1 VRKTIWIL
9 GDQLGPHNAAL
20 DGARKKDDVLFLV
33 ESGRELRKL
42 KYHQQRL
49 VLLLSAKR
57 HYAEEMRKAGWT
69 VDYHALGPG
78 VTWATALAAHVKKH
92 RTERVLLTAPNNYD
106 EQQAAMKLAGKFPL
120 EILPTRQFLV
130 PREEF
135 LAWAEGKKSLVME
148 THYRRV
154 RTEFGFLMQPDG
166 HPVGGR
172 WNFDEENRK
181 TFRDWVKAGHP
192 SAEVRREKPDRITR
206 EVMTLVAAEFA
217 DHPGKAAD
225 FWLPVDRAGALRW
238 LEEFIATRLAGF
250 GPWEDL
256 MVEGDELL
264 FHSVISP
271 LINLG
276 LLAPRECIERAIAA
290 YDKKKAPLPSV
301 EGFVRQIA
309 GWREFING
317 VYWLKMPDY
326 EKVNGLEAQRALP
339 DFFYTGETEMNC
351 LHQCIRQVSAT
362 GFNHHI
368 QRLMVLGNFL
378 LLTGVRPPEAL
389 RWYLEMYVDAH
400 DWVMAANVL
409 GMVLHADG
417 GFMATKPY
425 AAGSG
430 YISRMSNYCAGC
442 RYQPEVKTGP
452 EACPFNYLYWDFYA
466 RHEKR
471 FARNPRVGMALK
483 TLAKKAPAERKAIA
497 DSARDFLRGLE
508 KSPQR
513 TQKGGQMARRA
524 VPRLHSLA
532 FFSVLSVSSAVY

>member
-1 VRKTIWIL
+1 MKRSIWVL
-9 GDQLGPHNAAL
+9 GDQLGPDNAAL
-20 DGARKKDDVLFLV
+20 GSADPGRDVLFMV
-33 ESGRELRKL
+33 ESDRALRKL
-42 KYHQQRL
+42 GYHKKRL
-49 VLLLSAKR
+49 VLLLSAQR
-57 HYAEEMRKAGWT
+57 HFAEHMRREGWK
-69 VDYHALGPG
+69 VDYYALGKG
-78 VTWATALAAHVKKH
+78 VTWESALSAHVKKH
-92 RTERVLLTAPNNYD
+92 KTERVILAQPNNYD
-106 EQQAAMKLAGKFPL
+106 EQVAAEKLGKKFSL

-130 PREEF
+130 PREDF
-135 LAWAEGKKSLVME
+135 AAWAKGKKSLLME

-154 RTEFGFLMQPDG
+154 RTEFGFLMEPDG
-166 HPVGGR
+166 KPVGGR
-172 WNFDEENRK
+172 WNYDEENRK
-181 TFRDWVKAGHP
+181 TFKDWVKAGRPHV
-192 SAEVRREKPDRITR
+192 AVKPVQPDKITR
-206 EVMTLVAAEFA
+206 EVMDLVEKEFRKN
-217 DHPGKAAD
+217 PGSVEN
-225 FWLPVDRAGALRW
+225 FWLPADRAGALEW
-238 LEEFIATRLAGF
+238 LDVFIATRLAGF

-256 MVEGDELL
+256 MAEGEELL

-276 LLAPRECIERAIAA
+276 LLTPRECIDQAIAA
-290 YDKKKAPLPSV
+290 YQKGKAPISSV

-309 GWREFING
+309 GWREFVNG

-326 EKVNGLEAQRALP
+326 EKVNGLDARRPLP
-339 DFFYTGETEMNC
+339 DFFYSGQTEMNC
-351 LHQCIRQVSAT
+351 LRQCLGQVLGT

-378 LLTGVRPPEAL
+378 LLAGVRPQEAL
-389 RWYLEMYVDAH
+389 RWYNEMYVDAH

-442 RYQPEVKTGP
+442 RYKPEVKTGA

-483 TLAKKAPAERKAIA
+483 TLGKKSATERKAIA
-497 DSARDFLRGLE
+497 ESAEKFLHDVT
-508 KSPQR
+508 S
-513 TQKGGQMARRA
+513 GG
-524 VPRLHSLA
+524 
-532 FFSVLSVSSAVY
+532 

>member
-1 VRKTIWIL
+1 MKRTIWIL
-9 GDQLGPHNAAL
+9 GDQLGPDNAAL
-20 DGARKKDDVLFLV
+20 AGARKKEDVLFLV
-33 ESGRELRKL
+33 ESERGLGKL
-42 KYHQQRL
+42 KYHKQRL
-49 VLLLSAKR
+49 VLLLSAQR
-57 HYAEEMRKAGWT
+57 HFAEEMRKAGWT
-69 VDYHALGPG
+69 VDEHRLGRG
-78 VTWATALAAHVKKH
+78 VTWESAVAAHGKKY
-92 RTERVLLTAPNNYD
+92 RPERILLAQPNNYD
-106 EQQAAMKLAGKFPL
+106 EQEAAGKLAKKFPL
-120 EILPTRQFLV
+120 EMVPTRQFLV

-135 LAWAEGKKSLVME
+135 IAWAQGKKSLLME

-154 RTEFGFLMQPDG
+154 RTEFGFLMEADG
-166 HPVGGR
+166 KPVGGR

-181 TFRDWVKAGHP
+181 TFRDWTKAGRP
-192 SAEVRREKPDRITR
+192 RAEVARVKPDKITR
-206 EVMTLVAAEFA
+206 EVMALVEKEFA
-217 DHPGKAAD
+217 GHPGSAEG

-238 LEEFIATRLAGF
+238 LDDFIATRLAGF

-256 MVEGDELL
+256 MVEGEELL

-276 LLAPRECIERAIAA
+276 LLTPRECLERAVAA
-290 YDKKKAPLPSV
+290 YDKGKAPLSSV

-317 VYWLKMPDY
+317 VYWLKMPEY
-326 EKVNGLEAQRALP
+326 AEVNGLDAQRALP
-339 DFFYTGETEMNC
+339 EFFYTGETEMNC
-351 LHQCIRQVSAT
+351 LRQCVRQVRET

-378 LLTGVRPPEAL
+378 LLAGVRPAEAL

-442 RYQPEVKTGP
+442 SYKPEVKTGA

-471 FARNPRVGMALK
+471 FTRNPRVGMALK
-483 TLAKKAPAERKAIA
+483 TLAKKTAEERKAIA
-497 DSARDFLRGLE
+497 ESARGFLE
-508 KSPQR
+508 
-513 TQKGGQMARRA
+513 
-524 VPRLHSLA
+524 
-532 FFSVLSVSSAVY
+532 SVASGV

>member
-1 VRKTIWIL
+1 MKRTVWIL
-9 GDQLGPHNAAL
+9 GDQLGPDNAAL
-20 DGARKKDDVLFLV
+20 AGARKKDDVLLFV
-33 ESGRELRKL
+33 ESERALRKL

-49 VLLLSAKR
+49 VLLLSAQR
-57 HYAEEMRKAGWT
+57 HAAEELRRAGWT
-69 VDYHALGPG
+69 VDYHALGRG
-78 VTWATALAAHVKKH
+78 VTWESALTAHVKKH
-92 RTERVLLTAPNNYD
+92 KPERILLTQPNNYD
-106 EQQAAMKLAGKFPL
+106 EQAAAEKLARKFPL
-120 EILPTRQFLV
+120 ETVPTRQFLV

-135 LAWAEGKKSLVME
+135 IAWAKGKKSLIME

-154 RTEFGFLMQPDG
+154 RAEFGFLMDADG
-166 HPVGGR
+166 EPVGGR

-181 TFRDWVKAGHP
+181 TFRDWVKAGRP
-192 SAEVRREKPDRITR
+192 RAEVRREKPDKITR
-206 EVMTLVAAEFA
+206 EVMALVAKEFA
-217 DHPGKAAD
+217 DHPGKAED
-225 FWLPVDRAGALRW
+225 FWLPVDRAGAQRW

-256 MVEGDELL
+256 MVEGEELL

-276 LLAPRECIERAIAA
+276 LLTPRECIDKAVAA
-290 YDKKKAPLPSV
+290 YDKGRAPLAGV

-309 GWREFING
+309 GWREFVNG

-326 EKVNGLEAQRALP
+326 EKVNGLDAQRSLP
-339 DFFYTGETEMNC
+339 GFFYTGETEMNC
-351 LHQCIRQVSAT
+351 VRQCVRQVIGT

-378 LLTGVRPPEAL
+378 LLAGVRPQEAL

-430 YISRMSNYCAGC
+430 YISRMSNYCANC
-442 RYQPEVKTGP
+442 RYQTAVKTGP

-471 FARNPRVGMALK
+471 FARNPRVGMALRM
-483 TLAKKAPAERKAIA
+483 LAKKTPAERKAIA
-497 DSARDFLRGLE
+497 ESASAFL
-508 KSPQR
+508 Q
-513 TQKGGQMARRA
+513 
-524 VPRLHSLA
+524 SLA
-532 FFSVLSVSSAVY
+532 G

>member
-1 VRKTIWIL
+1 MRSTLWIL
-9 GDQLGPHNAAL
+9 GDQLGPDNAAL
-20 DGARKKDDVLFLV
+20 AGARKKDDVVFFV
-33 ESGRELRKL
+33 ESERGLRKL

-49 VLLLSAKR
+49 VLLLSAQR
-57 HYAEEMRKAGWT
+57 HFAQEMRRAGWT
-69 VDYHALGPG
+69 VDYHALGRG
-78 VTWATALAAHVKKH
+78 VTWESALVAHAKKH
-92 RTERVLLTAPNNYD
+92 RTERILLTQPNNYD
-106 EQQAAMKLAGKFPL
+106 EQEAAEKLAGKFPI

-135 LAWAEGKKSLVME
+135 IAWAKGKKSLVME

-154 RTEFGFLMQPDG
+154 RTEFGFLMEANSQ
-166 HPVGGR
+166 PVGGR

-181 TFRDWVKAGHP
+181 TFRDWVKAGRP
-192 SAEVRREKPDRITR
+192 RAEVRRDKPDKITR
-206 EVMTLVAAEFA
+206 EVIALVAKEFA
-217 DHPGKAAD
+217 DHPGRAAD
-225 FWLPVDRAGALRW
+225 FWLPVDRVGALRW
-238 LEEFIATRLAGF
+238 LEDFIATRLAGF

-256 MVEGDELL
+256 MVEGEELL

-276 LLAPRECIERAIAA
+276 LLTPRECIDRAIAA
-290 YDKKKAPLPSV
+290 HDKGKAPLASV

-326 EKVNGLEAQRALP
+326 AKVNGLGAERALP
-339 DFFYTGETEMNC
+339 DFFYTGQTEMNC
-351 LHQCIRQVSAT
+351 LRQCVRQVRAT

-378 LLTGVRPPEAL
+378 LLAGVRPQEAL

-430 YISRMSNYCAGC
+430 YISRMSNYCDGC
-442 RYQPEVKTGP
+442 RYKPEVKTGP

-483 TLAKKAPAERKAIA
+483 TLAKKSPAERKAIA
-497 DSARDFLRGLE
+497 NSARMFL
-508 KSPQR
+508 Q
-513 TQKGGQMARRA
+513 AI
-524 VPRLHSLA
+524 
-532 FFSVLSVSSAVY
+532 

>member
-1 VRKTIWIL
+1 VKRSIWIL
-9 GDQLGPHNAAL
+9 GDQLGPDNAAL
-20 DGARKKDDVLFLV
+20 GAADPGNDVLFLV
-33 ESGRELRKL
+33 ESERALRKL
-42 KYHQQRL
+42 GYHQKRL
-49 VLLLSAKR
+49 VLLLAAQR
-57 HYAEEMRKAGWT
+57 HFAEGMRREGWK
-69 VDYHALGPG
+69 VDYYAYGKG
-78 VTWATALAAHVKKH
+78 VTWESALSAHVKKH
-92 RTERVLLTAPNNYD
+92 KTEHVILAQPNNYD
-106 EQQAAMKLAGKFPL
+106 EQVAAEKLGKKFRL

-130 PREEF
+130 PREDF
-135 LAWAEGKKSLVME
+135 AAWAKGKKSLLME

-154 RTEFGFLMQPDG
+154 RTEFGFLLEPDG
-166 HPVGGR
+166 QPVGGR
-172 WNFDEENRK
+172 WNFDEENRQ
-181 TFRDWVKAGHP
+181 TFKDWVKAGRP
-192 SAEVRREKPDRITR
+192 RAAVKPVPPDKITR
-206 EVMTLVAAEFA
+206 EVMDLVEKEFRKNPGSAE
-217 DHPGKAAD
+217 G
-225 FWLPVDRAGALRW
+225 FWLPVDRTGALEW
-238 LEEFIATRLAGF
+238 LDVFIATRLAGF

-256 MVEGDELL
+256 MAEGEELL

-276 LLAPRECIERAIAA
+276 LLTPRECIDKAIAA
-290 YDKKKAPLPSV
+290 YQKGKAPLNSV

-309 GWREFING
+309 GWREFVNG

-326 EKVNGLEAQRALP
+326 EKVNGLDAQRALP
-339 DFFYTGETEMNC
+339 DFFYSGETDMNC
-351 LHQCIRQVSAT
+351 LRQCLGQVLGT

-378 LLTGVRPPEAL
+378 LLAGVRPREAL
-389 RWYLEMYVDAH
+389 RWYNEMYVDAH

-442 RYQPEVKTGP
+442 RYKPEVKTGA

-483 TLAKKAPAERKAIA
+483 TLGKKSAAERKAIGE
-497 DSARDFLRGLE
+497 SARKFFE
-508 KSPQR
+508 SV
-513 TQKGGQMARRA
+513 TGGE
-524 VPRLHSLA
+524 
-532 FFSVLSVSSAVY
+532 

>member
-1 VRKTIWIL
+1 MGRTIWIL
-9 GDQLGPHNAAL
+9 GDQLGPDDAAL
-20 DGARKKDDVLFLV
+20 AGANKKGDVLFLV
-33 ESGRELRKL
+33 ESERGLGKL
-42 KYHQQRL
+42 PYHKKRL
-49 VLLLSAKR
+49 VLLLSAQR
-57 HYAEEMRKAGWT
+57 HFAEERRTAGWT
-69 VDYHALGPG
+69 VDEHRLGTG
-78 VTWATALAAHVKKH
+78 VTWESALSAHGKKH
-92 RTERVLLTAPNNYD
+92 RPERILLAQPNNYD
-106 EQQAAMKLAGKFPL
+106 EQAAAEKLAKKFPI
-120 EILPTRQFLV
+120 EIVPTRQFLV
-130 PREEF
+130 PRDEF
-135 LAWAEGKKSLVME
+135 IAWAEGKKSLLME

-154 RTEFGFLMQPDG
+154 RTEFEFLMEADG
-166 HPVGGR
+166 KPVGGR

-181 TFRDWVKAGHP
+181 TFRDWAKAGRP
-192 SAEVRREKPDRITR
+192 RAEVKREKPDAMTR
-206 EVMTLVAAEFA
+206 EVMALVEKEFA
-217 DHPGKAAD
+217 GNPGTTEG

-238 LEEFIATRLAGF
+238 LEDFVATRLAGF

-256 MVEGDELL
+256 MAEGEELL

-276 LLAPRECIERAIAA
+276 LLTPRECIERAIAA
-290 YDKKKAPLPSV
+290 YDKGQAPLASV

-309 GWREFING
+309 GWREFVNG
-317 VYWLKMPDY
+317 VYWLKMPEY
-326 EKVNGLEAQRALP
+326 LEVNGLGAERALP
-339 DFFYTGETEMNC
+339 EFFYTGETEMNC
-351 LHQCIRQVSAT
+351 LRQCLRQVIDT

-378 LLTGVRPPEAL
+378 LLAGVRPAEAL

-442 RYQPEVKTGP
+442 RYKPEVKTGA

-483 TLAKKAPAERKAIA
+483 TLAKKTAVERKAIEE
-497 DSARDFLRGLE
+497 SAREFL
-508 KSPQR
+508 
-513 TQKGGQMARRA
+513 GG
-524 VPRLHSLA
+524 
-532 FFSVLSVSSAVY
+532 F

>member
-1 VRKTIWIL
+1 MRRTIWIL
-9 GDQLGPHNAAL
+9 GDQLGVENAAL
-20 DGARKKDDVLFLV
+20 TGARKDSDVLFLV
-33 ESGRELRKL
+33 ESGRGLGKLR
-42 KYHQQRL
+42 YHQQRL
-49 VLLLSAKR
+49 VLLLSAQR
-57 HYAEEMRKAGWT
+57 HFAEEMRKAGWT
-69 VDYHALGPG
+69 VDEHRLGRG
-78 VTWATALAAHVKKH
+78 VTWESALAAHVKKH
-92 RTERVLLTAPNNYD
+92 KPERILLTQPNNYD
-106 EQQAAMKLAGKFPL
+106 EQEAAGKLAKKFPL
-120 EILPTRQFLV
+120 EMVPTRQFLV
-130 PREEF
+130 PRGDF
-135 LAWAEGKKSLVME
+135 MAWAQGKKSLLME

-154 RTEFGFLMQPDG
+154 RTEFGFLMEEDG
-166 HPVGGR
+166 KPVGGR

-181 TFRDWVKAGHP
+181 TFRDWTKAGRP
-192 SAEVRREKPDRITR
+192 RAEVARVKPDKITR
-206 EVMTLVAAEFA
+206 EVMALVGKEFA
-217 DHPGKAAD
+217 GNPGSAD
-225 FWLPVDRAGALRW
+225 GFWLPVDRAGALRW
-238 LEEFIATRLAGF
+238 LDEFVATRLAGF

-256 MVEGDELL
+256 MVEGEALL

-276 LLAPRECIERAIAA
+276 LLTPRECIERAVAA
-290 YDKKKAPLPSV
+290 YDKGAAPLAGV

-309 GWREFING
+309 GWREFVNG
-317 VYWLKMPDY
+317 VYWLKMPEY
-326 EKVNGLEAQRALP
+326 AEVNGLGAERALP
-339 DFFYTGETEMNC
+339 EFFYTGETEMNC
-351 LHQCIRQVSAT
+351 LRQCLRQVIDT

-378 LLTGVRPPEAL
+378 LLAGVRPAEAL

-442 RYQPEVKTGP
+442 RYQPEVKTGA

-483 TLAKKAPAERKAIA
+483 TLAKKSPADRKAIA
-497 DSARDFLRGLE
+497 ESAGEFLG
-508 KSPQR
+508 
-513 TQKGGQMARRA
+513 
-524 VPRLHSLA
+524 RLR
-532 FFSVLSVSSAVY
+532 VEG

>member
-1 VRKTIWIL
+1 MGRTIWIL
-9 GDQLGPHNAAL
+9 GDQLGPDNAAL
-20 DGARKKDDVLFLV
+20 AGARKKEDVLFFV
-33 ESGRELRKL
+33 ESERGLRKL
-42 KYHQQRL
+42 AYHKQRL
-49 VLLLSAKR
+49 VLLLSAQR
-57 HYAEEMRKAGWT
+57 HFAEDLRMAGWK
-69 VDYHALGPG
+69 VDYHALDRRM
-78 VTWATALAAHVKKH
+78 TWESALAAHTRKH
-92 RTERVLLTAPNNYD
+92 QPERILLTQPNNYD
-106 EQQAAMKLAGKFPL
+106 EQIAAEKLAKKFPV

-130 PREEF
+130 PREDF
-135 LAWAEGKKSLVME
+135 IAWAKGKKSLLME

-154 RTEFGFLMQPDG
+154 RAEFGFLMQPDG
-166 HPVGGR
+166 QPVGGR

-181 TFRDWVKAGHP
+181 TFKDWVKAG
-192 SAEVRREKPDRITR
+192 KPGAALDRVTPDKLTR
-206 EVMTLVAAEFA
+206 EVMTLVEREFGRN
-217 DHPGKAAD
+217 PGSTEG

-238 LEEFIATRLAGF
+238 LGAFIAARLAGF

-256 MVEGDELL
+256 MVEGEAFL

-276 LLAPRECIERAIAA
+276 LLTPRECIEKAVVAHA
-290 YDKKKAPLPSV
+290 KGKAPLASA

-309 GWREFING
+309 GWREFVNG

-326 EKVNGLEAQRALP
+326 EKVNGLDAHRPLP
-339 DFFYTGETEMNC
+339 EFFYTGETPMNC
-351 LHQCIRQVSAT
+351 LRQCLGQVLGT

-378 LLTGVRPPEAL
+378 LLAGIRPQEAL

-442 RYQPEVKTGP
+442 RYKTDVKTGP
-452 EACPFNYLYWDFYA
+452 EACPFNYLYWDFYS

-471 FARNPRVGMALK
+471 FARNPRVGMAIK
-483 TLAKKAPAERKAIA
+483 TLGKKTPAERRDIA
-497 DSARDFLRGLE
+497 ASA
-508 KSPQR
+508 Q
-513 TQKGGQMARRA
+513 
-524 VPRLHSLA
+524 A
-532 FFSVLSVSSAVY
+532 FFAGLQKDGGDV

>member
-1 VRKTIWIL
+1 MQRTIWIL
-9 GDQLGPHNAAL
+9 GDQLGPDNAAL
-20 DGARKKDDVLFLV
+20 AAARKGEDVLFFV
-33 ESGRELRKL
+33 ESERGLRKL
-42 KYHQQRL
+42 SYHRKRL
-49 VLLLSAKR
+49 VLLISAQR

-69 VDYHALGPG
+69 VDYHALGRG
-78 VTWATALAAHVKKH
+78 VSWETALAAHLKKH
-92 RTERVLLTAPNNYD
+92 KSDRILMAQPNNYD
-106 EQQAAMKLAGKFPL
+106 EQAAAEELARKFPI

-135 LAWAEGKKSLVME
+135 ITWAKGKKSLLME

-154 RTEFGFLMQPDG
+154 RAEFGFLMEADG
-166 HPVGGR
+166 KPVGGR

-181 TFRDWVKAGHP
+181 TFRDWTKAGHP
-192 SAEVRREKPDRITR
+192 QVEVPPVEPDKVTK
-206 EVMTLVAAEFA
+206 EVMTLVEREFSGN
-217 DHPGKAAD
+217 PGSTEG
-225 FWLPVDRAGALRW
+225 FWLPVDRAGALQW
-238 LEEFIATRLAGF
+238 LDVFIATRLAGF

-256 MVEGDELL
+256 MVEGEKLL

-276 LLAPRECIERAIAA
+276 LLTPRECIERAIGD
-290 YDKKKAPLPSV
+290 YKKGKAPLASV

-309 GWREFING
+309 GWREFVNG
-317 VYWLKMPDY
+317 VYWLKMPEY
-326 EKVNGLEAQRALP
+326 AEVNGLDAQRTLP
-339 DFFYTGETEMNC
+339 EFFYTGETEMNC
-351 LHQCIRQVSAT
+351 LRQCLGQVVDT

-378 LLTGVRPPEAL
+378 LLAGIRPHEAL
-389 RWYLEMYVDAH
+389 RWFNEMYVDAH

-442 RYQPEVKTGP
+442 RYKTEVKTGE

-483 TLAKKAPAERKAIA
+483 TLAKKSPAERKAISE
-497 DSARDFLRGLE
+497 SAQKFL
-508 KSPQR
+508 Q
-513 TQKGGQMARRA
+513 TI
-524 VPRLHSLA
+524 
-532 FFSVLSVSSAVY
+532 